1 MCSVFLMHTIKA
13 KPHSGP
19 MKQIGNFLKVISLFL
34 WFCVFVLS
42 PRQFAQLLREKAT
55 QTRQSE
61 TMPPCLFPP
70 CLSWTSTLP
79 CKGVFFPL
87 VLLRNQWVTFY
98 CHQASF
104 RSKTEADVSDWC
116 CCWSSFSFIRAGEQ
130 RTTLTAFLNE
140 KDVFALLPSGF
151 AKLELCRGLFATGQW
166 HPVHAAPRASW
177 KRQIHPPIQT
187 LFFMD
192 SFQDRVLEAC
202 YLPCVGSQPDH
213 LWRWFGSFY
222 SILQIFYT
230 SHLTL
235 MYRSADRLCSPQTVA
250 VITTY
255 KSKQCQVIISNPQG
269 L

>member
-1 MCSVFLMHTIKA
+1 MCSCYHLDNLLSSCVKRRRKHVSLRRCRRVFFPLVC
-13 KPHSGP
+13 PEP
-19 MKQIGNFLKVISLFL
+19 QPCRVKVF
-34 WFCVFVLS
+34 
-42 PRQFAQLLREKAT
+42 
-55 QTRQSE
+55 
-61 TMPPCLFPP
+61 
-70 CLSWTSTLP
+70 
-79 CKGVFFPL
+79 FFPL